1 MGALYVEAESSWG
14 GHGWV
19 QAYVP
24 LASGGGE
31 NVTIDVVNKDFM
43 VFKSNRFIDFTDDGN
58 GTHLSDYYYT
68 FSTTYDPTTYDLGK
82 VPMYSDEYTSL
93 GYEEST
99 KTISRGN
106 TYSMGP
112 ELMLACI
119 FRR

>member
-1 MGALYVEAESSWG
+1 M
-14 GHGWV
+14 

-68 FSTTYDPTTYDLGK
+68 FSTTYDPTSYDDGK
-82 VPMYSDEYTSL
+82 VPMYSDEYASL
-93 GYEEST
+93 GYMESV

-106 TYSMGP
+106 TYTIGP

-119 FRR
+119 FRQ

>member
-1 MGALYVEAESSWG
+1 M
-14 GHGWV
+14 
-19 QAYVP
+19 
-24 LASGGGE
+24 
-31 NVTIDVVNKDFM
+31 TIDVVNKDFM

-68 FSTTYDPTTYDLGK
+68 FSTTYDPPATMLERCRCTR
-82 VPMYSDEYTSL
+82 TSTPA
-93 GYEEST
+93 SVT
-99 KTISRGN
+99 RSRPRPSAGN